1 MCGLCF
7 PWSIALSTNL
17 VNQTFYMTEN
27 KSRRP
32 RRSSHE
38 LRDDILNAATEIIEE
53 EGFARSSLMRIAN
66 LAHVESTVFHR
77 HFGDWE
83 EFMDSFT
90 RKYDYWFSDVIDSV
104 EKKQCIEKEFSSIL
118 HRILMS

>member
-1 MCGLCF
+1 
-7 PWSIALSTNL
+7 
-17 VNQTFYMTEN
+17 MTEN

-32 RRSSHE
+32 RRSSDE
-38 LRDDILNAATEIIEE
+38 LRDDVLNAATEIIEE

-104 EKKQCIEKEFSSIL
+104 EKKQCIERNSAPSCTGF
-118 HRILMS
+118 LMS